1 MSWRIS
7 ILVERF
13 NSLGELMKRVYCSVL
28 CLAALAV
35 VACNK
40 EGAQAAGESLCAN
53 AYISSP
59 ATKTVYEIGN
69 YGDKTG
75 VKVSWDTAESFKA
88 YYDGGAAPVVF
99 SKTAAGTSFT
109 AESVPEG
116 VSVSTPF
123 TALYGSAATLNSEWK
138 IDIDFSKQNGEVDNL
153 SAYDVMTATSELKE
167 GALLFAFKHNC
178 AILRLKCVNHTIKP
192 VSKVKLCFW
201 KAQVSEKFAGTG
213 LVKNPKEPYYSLSI
227 DLKTP
232 SEKGSAVKG
241 QGYVT
246 YRYVI
251 VPAMSY
257 LQPAKGKEIMPADHL
272 DAFLKQID
280 FSESK
285 CIEAGKVYDVLC
297 ECGLEEDEGGGF
309 WGD

>member
-1 MSWRIS
+1 
-7 ILVERF
+7 
-13 NSLGELMKRVYCSVL
+13 MKRIYSSVV

-40 EGAQAAGESLCAN
+40 EGAQTAGETLCAN
-53 AYISSP
+53 AYISSD
-59 ATKTVYEIGN
+59 ATRTVYEVGN

-75 VKVSWDTAESFKA
+75 AKVSWDTAESFRA
-88 YYDGGAAPVVF
+88 YYDGGTAPVVF

-123 TALYGSAATLNSEWK
+123 TGLYGSAATLNSDGK
-138 IDIDFSKQNGEVDNL
+138 IDIDFSKQNGEAGNI

-167 GALLFAFKHNC
+167 GALSFAFKHNC

-272 DAFLKQID
+272 DSFLRQID

>member
-1 MSWRIS
+1 
-7 ILVERF
+7 
-13 NSLGELMKRVYCSVL
+13 MKRIYSSVV

-40 EGAQAAGESLCAN
+40 EGAQTAGETLCAN
-53 AYISSP
+53 AYISSD
-59 ATKTVYEIGN
+59 ATRTVYEVGN

-75 VKVSWDTAESFKA
+75 AKVSWDTAESFRA
-88 YYDGGAAPVVF
+88 YYDGGTAPVVF

-123 TALYGSAATLNSEWK
+123 TGLYGSAATLNPDGK
-138 IDIDFSKQNGEVDNL
+138 IDIDFSKQNGEADNL

-167 GALLFAFKHNC
+167 GALSFAFKHNC

-272 DAFLKQID
+272 DSFLRQID

>member
-1 MSWRIS
+1 
-7 ILVERF
+7 
-13 NSLGELMKRVYCSVL
+13 MKRIYSSVV

-40 EGAQAAGESLCAN
+40 EGAQTIGETLCAN
-53 AYISSP
+53 AYISSD
-59 ATKTVYEIGN
+59 ATRTVYEVGN

-75 VKVSWDTAESFKA
+75 AKVSWDTAESFRA
-88 YYDGGAAPVVF
+88 YYDGGTAPVVF

-123 TALYGSAATLNSEWK
+123 TGLYGSAATLNPDGK
-138 IDIDFSKQNGEVDNL
+138 IDIDFSKQNGEADNL

-167 GALLFAFKHNC
+167 GALSFAFMHNC

-232 SEKGSAVKG
+232 SEKGSSVKG

-257 LQPAKGKEIMPADHL
+257 LQPASGNEIMPKDNL
-272 DAFLKQID
+272 DAFSKQID

>member
-1 MSWRIS
+1 
-7 ILVERF
+7 
-13 NSLGELMKRVYCSVL
+13 MKRIYSSVV

-40 EGAQAAGESLCAN
+40 EDAQTTGETLCAN
-53 AYISSP
+53 AYISSD
-59 ATKTVYEIGN
+59 ATRTVYEVGN

-75 VKVSWDTAESFKA
+75 VKVSWDTAESFRA
-88 YYDGGAAPVVF
+88 YYDGGTAPVVF

-109 AESVPEG
+109 AGEVPEG

-123 TALYGSAATLNSEWK
+123 TGLYGSAATLNPDGK
-138 IDIDFSKQNGEVDNL
+138 IDIDFSKQNGEADNL

-167 GALLFAFKHNC
+167 GALSFAFKHNC
-178 AILRLKCVNHTIKP
+178 AMLRLKCVNHTINP

-213 LVKNPKEPYYSLSI
+213 LVKDPKNPYYSLSI

-257 LQPAKGKEIMPADHL
+257 LQPAKGKEIMPTGDL
-272 DAFLKQID
+272 DAFLRQID

-297 ECGLEEDEGGGF
+297 ECGIEAGDDGGI

>member
-1 MSWRIS
+1 
-7 ILVERF
+7 
-13 NSLGELMKRVYCSVL
+13 MKRIYSSVV

-40 EGAQAAGESLCAN
+40 EGAQTAGETLCAN
-53 AYISSP
+53 AYISSD
-59 ATKTVYEIGN
+59 ATRTVYEVGN
-69 YGDKTG
+69 YGDKTRA
-75 VKVSWDTAESFKA
+75 KVSWDTAESFRA
-88 YYDGGAAPVVF
+88 YYDGGASPVIF

-123 TALYGSAATLNSEWK
+123 TGLYGSAATLNPDGK
-138 IDIDFSKQNGEVDNL
+138 IDIDFSKQNGEADNL

-167 GALLFAFKHNC
+167 GALSFAFKHNC

-272 DAFLKQID
+272 DSFLRQID

>member
-1 MSWRIS
+1 MNKIYSSAI
-7 ILVERF
+7 IMALV
-13 NSLGELMKRVYCSVL
+13 SL
-28 CLAALAV
+28 

-40 EGAQAAGESLCAN
+40 EGVQTVGETLSAN
-53 AYISSP
+53 AYISP
-59 ATKTVYEIGN
+59 ETKTDYVIGN
-69 YGDKTG
+69 YGEKAG
-75 VKVSWDTAESFKA
+75 VKVTWSDEDSFKA
-88 YYDGGAAPVVF
+88 YYDGSKNPINF
-99 SKTAAGTSFT
+99 SKKAAGSSFSATDVPAGVT
-109 AESVPEG
+109 A
-116 VSVSTPF
+116 STTF
-123 TALYGSAATLNSEWK
+123 TGLYGSAATLNSEGK
-138 IDIDFSKQNGEVDNL
+138 IDIDFSEQNGELDNL
-153 SAYDVMTATSELKE
+153 AAYDVMTATSTLNE
-167 GALLFAFKHNC
+167 GMLSFAFNHNC

-257 LQPAKGKEIMPADHL
+257 LQPAKGKEIMPADYL
-272 DAFLKQID
+272 DSFLRQID

>member
-1 MSWRIS
+1 
-7 ILVERF
+7 
-13 NSLGELMKRVYCSVL
+13 MKRIYSSVL

-40 EGAQAAGESLCAN
+40 EGAQTTGETLCAN
-53 AYISSP
+53 AYISSD
-59 ATKTVYEIGN
+59 ATRTVYEVGN

-75 VKVSWDTAESFKA
+75 VKVSWDTAESFRA
-88 YYDGGAAPVVF
+88 YYDGGTAPVVF

-123 TALYGSAATLNSEWK
+123 TGLYGSAATLNSEGK
-138 IDIDFSKQNGEVDNL
+138 IDIDFSKQNGEADNL
-153 SAYDVMTATSELKE
+153 SAYDVMTATSELNA
-167 GALLFAFKHNC
+167 GALSFAFKHNC

-272 DAFLKQID
+272 DSFLRQID

>member
-1 MSWRIS
+1 
-7 ILVERF
+7 
-13 NSLGELMKRVYCSVL
+13 MKRVYYSVL
-28 CLAALAV
+28 CLATLAA

-40 EGAQAAGESLCAN
+40 EGAQTAGETLCAN
-53 AYISSP
+53 AYISSD
-59 ATKTVYEIGN
+59 ATRTVYEVGN

-75 VKVSWDTAESFKA
+75 AKVSWDTAESFMA
-88 YYDGGAAPVVF
+88 YYDGGTAPVVF

-116 VSVSTPF
+116 VSVSTLF
-123 TALYGSAATLNSEWK
+123 TGLYGSAATLNSEGK
-138 IDIDFSKQNGEVDNL
+138 IDIDFSKQDGEADNL

-167 GALLFAFKHNC
+167 GVLSFAFKHNC

-232 SEKGSAVKG
+232 SQKGSSVKG

-257 LQPAKGKEIMPADHL
+257 LQPASGKEIMPKDNF
-272 DAFLKQID
+272 DAFLRQID

-297 ECGLEEDEGGGF
+297 ECGIEA
-309 WGD
+309 GDDGYIWAD

>member
-1 MSWRIS
+1 M
-7 ILVERF
+7 F
-13 NSLGELMKRVYCSVL
+13 
-28 CLAALAV
+28 
-35 VACNK
+35 
-40 EGAQAAGESLCAN
+40 
-53 AYISSP
+53 
-59 ATKTVYEIGN
+59 
-69 YGDKTG
+69 TG
-75 VKVSWDTAESFKA
+75 
-88 YYDGGAAPVVF
+88 
-99 SKTAAGTSFT
+99 
-109 AESVPEG
+109 
-116 VSVSTPF
+116 
-123 TALYGSAATLNSEWK
+123 LYGSAATLNSEGK

-153 SAYDVMTATSELKE
+153 SAYDVMTATSELNA
-167 GALLFAFKHNC
+167 GALSFAFKHNC

-232 SEKGSAVKG
+232 SEKGSSVKG

-257 LQPAKGKEIMPADHL
+257 LQPASGKEIMPKDNL
-272 DAFLKQID
+272 DAFSKQID

-285 CIEAGKVYDVLC
+285 CIEAGKDYDVLC